1 MPPGAVPTLAI
12 GLTPIRGG
20 SAADRR
26 GASGRPATTDR
37 QHLRSADRVQR
48 RFFNQA
54 WCESRCIGPATL
66 VLQSASY
73 VARSALKTEMRSRQ
87 SKASRT
93 SKPPTRVGS
102 LRVVEG
108 LDDWCHGFDTGCCL
122 VREVA
127 ANLVES
133 GALESEECV
142 GEFVDASG
150 QWLTHLRSWR
160 QSGRCH

>member
-1 MPPGAVPTLAI
+1 MTSAWAGTS
-12 GLTPIRGG
+12 GG
-20 SAADRR
+20 STVHQSFPEEGLDSR
-26 GASGRPATTDR
+26 G
-37 QHLRSADRVQR
+37 RVANEGVFR
-48 RFFNQA
+48 IYPRFFNEA

-87 SKASRT
+87 AKASRT
-93 SKPPTRVGS
+93 PKPPTRVGW

-108 LDDWCHGFDTGCCL
+108 LDDGCHGFDTGCCL

-133 GALESEECV
+133 GALKSEERV